1 MDERS
6 SEEMHNNVHD
16 LGEAKKMFHL
26 LGVLDG
32 KREKG
37 KGKRK
42 KEMGCEWNEADCF
55 PCYLTYIR

>member
-26 LGVLDG
+26 LRVLDG
-32 KREKG
+32 KREKE
-37 KGKRK
+37 KGKK
-42 KEMGCEWNEADCF
+42 KWVVNGMKPIASHKV
-55 PCYLTYIR
+55 R